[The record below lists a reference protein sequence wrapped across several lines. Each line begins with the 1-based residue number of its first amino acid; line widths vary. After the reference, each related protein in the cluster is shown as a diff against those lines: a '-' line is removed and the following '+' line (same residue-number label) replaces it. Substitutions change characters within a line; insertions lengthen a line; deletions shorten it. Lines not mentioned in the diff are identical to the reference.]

1 MENNHDLIVVNDTS
15 PALVRERRGNY
26 ELSLY
31 NGRSFQLTRDVDF
44 GKPNTKLKKPILYKA
59 GAETIRWEYG
69 VFDRYTLIDKIQDL
83 ENGFFMYLFKC
94 ELVKAMGDR
103 EVVVSEGYGSANTRE
118 ANVGNAS
125 GFEVANTKLKIA
137 EKRSM
142 MDAVIKMARLSSIF
156 TQDMENDDF
165 MDGAAAI
172 TKEKDTDSITSK
184 QRQRIFA
191 IAASAG
197 MNTEQTRNYLKAE
210 GFAST
215 KDIKQAD
222 YDTLCDKLKGLAEN
236 AG

>member
-1 MENNHDLIVVNDTS
+1 MENNLIVVSDTS
-15 PALVRERRGNY
+15 PALVKEYRGNY

-31 NGRSFQLTRDVDF
+31 NGRSFQLKRDVDF
-44 GKPNTKLKKPILYKA
+44 GKPTAKLKKPILYKA

-69 VFDRYTLIDKIQDL
+69 VFDRYTLVDKIQDL

-94 ELVKAMGDR
+94 ELVKVFEGN
-103 EVVVSEGYGSANTRE
+103 EIVVSEGYGSANTRE
-118 ANVGNAS
+118 SNVGNAS

-156 TQDMENDDF
+156 SQDLENDDF
-165 MDGAAAI
+165 MNQSDAI
-172 TKEKDTDSITSK
+172 TKEKDTDSVTSK

-191 IAASAG
+191 IAANAG

-215 KDIKQAD
+215 KDIKQSD
-222 YDTLCDKLKGLAEN
+222 YDPLCEKLKGLADN
-236 AG
+236 AS